1 MQPLHFELDFTPVRI
16 DFRQDDFALHIH
28 DETRNFQSLQQLHNY
43 LSAIYGQN
51 AGKAVAALVET
62 HLK

>member
-1 MQPLHFELDFTPVRI
+1 MHPLHFELDFTPMRI
-16 DFRQDDFALHIH
+16 DFNQHDFDLHIH

-51 AGKAVAALVET
+51 AGKAVVALVET